1 MSSSPLIGILA
12 LQGDFKEHASKFR
25 TLGCETREV
34 RRASELDGISAL
46 VLPGGE
52 STTVALLEQ
61 AEPHISKGETQ
72 ETIFDAIKRKAQFG
86 LPIWGTCMGSIIL
99 SKEIEGSAQ
108 GRLALMDIK
117 VRRNAFGPQ
126 RFSSE
131 VPLSI
136 PALGDL
142 PFPGVFIRA
151 PLILEVNGSAE
162 VLGRIETAGDEAGI
176 VMARQG
182 KLLATVFHPEVV
194 GDTRVHEYFLKMIR
208 A

>member
-1 MSSSPLIGILA
+1 MASPLIGILA
-12 LQGDFKEHASKFR
+12 LQGDFKEHAHKFAS
-25 TLGCETREV
+25 LGCETREI
-34 RRASELDGISAL
+34 RRASELDGIDAL

-61 AEPHISKGETQ
+61 AEPNISKAHTQ

-86 LPIWGTCMGSIIL
+86 LPIWGTCMGSIL
-99 SKEIEGSAQ
+99 LAKEIEDSTQ

-117 VRRNAFGPQ
+117 IRRNAFGPQ

-131 VPLSI
+131 LPIYI
-136 PALGDL
+136 PALGAQA
-142 PFPGVFIRA
+142 FPGIFIRA
-151 PLILEVNGSAE
+151 PLILEAGAGVE
-162 VLGRIETAGDEAGI
+162 VLGSIGEGI

-194 GDTRVHEYFLKMIR
+194 GDSRVHAYFLGMIT
-208 A
+208 ANSAA

>member
-12 LQGDFKEHASKFR
+12 LQGDFKEHAHKFAS
-25 TLGCETREV
+25 LGCSTREI
-34 RRASELDGISAL
+34 RRISELEGINAL

-61 AEPHISKGETQ
+61 AEPHISKAQSQ

-86 LPIWGTCMGSIIL
+86 MPIWGTCMGSIL
-99 SKEIEGSAQ
+99 LAREIEGSTQ

-131 VPLSI
+131 IPISI
-136 PALGDL
+136 PTLGAQA
-142 PFPGVFIRA
+142 FPGIFIRA
-151 PLILEVNGSAE
+151 PLILEANGSVE
-162 VLGRIETAGDEAGI
+162 VLGSIGEGI

-194 GDTRVHEYFLKMIR
+194 GDSRVHEYFLRMIT
-208 A
+208 ANSAA

>member
-1 MSSSPLIGILA
+1 MASSPLIGILA
-12 LQGDFKEHASKFR
+12 LQGNFKEHANKFR
-25 TLGCETREV
+25 TLGCETREI
-34 RRASELDGISAL
+34 RRVSELDGISAL

-61 AEPHISKGETQ
+61 AEPQISNAETH

-86 LPIWGTCMGSIIL
+86 LPIWGTCMGSIL
-99 SKEIEGSAQ
+99 LAKEIEGSTQ

-131 VPLSI
+131 VPISI
-136 PALGDL
+136 PAIGHL
-142 PFPGVFIRA
+142 PFPGIFIRA
-151 PLILEVNGSAE
+151 PLILEARGNSE
-162 VLGRIETAGDEAGI
+162 VLGRIDEGI

-194 GDTRVHEYFLKMIR
+194 GDTRVHEYFLRMIT

>member
-1 MSSSPLIGILA
+1 MASPLIGILA
-12 LQGDFKEHASKFR
+12 LQGDFKEHAHKFR
-25 TLGCETREV
+25 TLGCETREI
-34 RRASELDGISAL
+34 RRASELEGISAL

-61 AEPHISKGETQ
+61 AESAISKGQSST
-72 ETIFDAIKRKAQFG
+72 TIFDAIKQKAQFG
-86 LPIWGTCMGSIIL
+86 LPIWGTCMGSILL
-99 SKEIEGSAQ
+99 SKEIEGSTQ

-131 VPLSI
+131 VPISI
-136 PALGDL
+136 PSLGDL
-142 PFPGVFIRA
+142 PFPGIFIRA
-151 PLILEVNGSAE
+151 PLILEANGSAE
-162 VLGRIETAGDEAGI
+162 VLGRIDEGI

-182 KLLATVFHPEVV
+182 KLLATIFHPEVV
-194 GDTRVHEYFLKMIR
+194 ADTRVHEYFLSMIS

>member
-1 MSSSPLIGILA
+1 MASPLIGILA

-25 TLGCETREV
+25 SLGCETREI
-34 RRASELDGISAL
+34 RRASELDGINAL

-61 AEPHISKGETQ
+61 AEPQISKGETQ

-86 LPIWGTCMGSIIL
+86 LPIWGTCMGSILL
-99 SKEIEGSAQ
+99 SKEIEGSTQ

-131 VPLSI
+131 VPIAI
-136 PALGDL
+136 PALGDH
-142 PFPGVFIRA
+142 PFPGIFIRA
-151 PLILEVNGSAE
+151 PLILEANGSAE
-162 VLGRIETAGDEAGI
+162 VLGRMDEGI

-194 GDTRVHEYFLKMIR
+194 GDTRVHEYFLGMITSQQ

>member
-1 MSSSPLIGILA
+1 MASPLIGILA
-12 LQGDFKEHASKFR
+12 LQGDFKEHAHKFVQ
-25 TLGCETREV
+25 LGCKTREI
-34 RRASELDGISAL
+34 RRASELEGIDAL

-61 AEPHISKGETQ
+61 AETAISKGQ
-72 ETIFDAIKRKAQFG
+72 SSLTIFDAIKRKAKFG
-86 LPIWGTCMGSIIL
+86 LPIWGTCMGSILL
-99 SKEIEGSAQ
+99 SKDIEGSTQ

-131 VPLSI
+131 VPIAI
-136 PALGDL
+136 PALGDH
-142 PFPGVFIRA
+142 PFPGIFIRA
-151 PLILEVNGSAE
+151 PLILEANGSAE
-162 VLGRIETAGDEAGI
+162 ALGHIDEGI

-194 GDTRVHEYFLKMIR
+194 GDTRVHEYFLSMIK